1 MRSFRFWSLARSH
14 WTAGRLPA
22 VLSRT
27 LLPPSNLGLRAP
39 NDPSLSRPLL
49 GSFPSLPAIRLNNVQ
64 CLNAMSVA
72 SNLCMSLVGMT
83 ARSML
88 LPISIHLQ
96 NGFQVR
102 WSRATKNPKWWKTKP
117 GLGKPG
123 GKKLK
128 THKGAKKRFIV
139 TRMGKVGYMPSGKQH
154 LNYSMSSRKRA
165 KLRQRRY
172 LNPTQAKIIR
182 KLLLMDRRPR
192 NIRVLQAE
200 PLKLREAPLSD
211 EEWEAMKVQIAK
223 KSKSKC

>member
-1 MRSFRFWSLARSH
+1 M
-14 WTAGRLPA
+14 
-22 VLSRT
+22 
-27 LLPPSNLGLRAP
+27 
-39 NDPSLSRPLL
+39 PSLS
-49 GSFPSLPAIRLNNVQ
+49 SFFV
-64 CLNAMSVA
+64 
-72 SNLCMSLVGMT
+72 
-83 ARSML
+83 
-88 LPISIHLQ
+88 HFFLQ